1 MVMAERKRRQVGIPL
16 FVPFAVAWLA
26 AGWAFIHRHRQ
37 ASLST
42 DTSLPDH
49 PTYKR
54 QTMTATPRRDET
66 DVVLAE
72 FTALRA
78 EILQTL
84 SQQWLIL
91 AFDLTAAGAIF
102 SIAQSSHNI
111 RLLLIL
117 PVVTYSLIEQYLKNF
132 KMLMRLGDYIRE
144 ILSPKVHYDLGW
156 EAWLKPQFIPRKKQ
170 GRLRRLIGS
179 FSPLPA
185 IFLLISIVA
194 LVWVAIYL
202 SNPHSVST
210 SSQQLFWVLWSVCVI
225 LTAFSA
231 ISVSRVWI
239 DLYSKK
245 PPPPEG
251 NTVAPAN
258 PSS

>member
-1 MVMAERKRRQVGIPL
+1 MAERKRRQVGVPL
-16 FVPFAVAWLA
+16 FVPFAVAWLVTS
-26 AGWAFIHRHRQ
+26 WVFIRRHRQ

-42 DTSLPDH
+42 DAPLPDH
-49 PTYKR
+49 STCKG
-54 QTMTATPRRDET
+54 QTMSAPQEDMT

-72 FTALRA
+72 FAALRA

-102 SIAQSSHNI
+102 SLAQSSHNTRI
-111 RLLLIL
+111 LLIL

-132 KMLMRLGDYIRE
+132 KMLMRLGEYIND
-144 ILSPKVHYDLGW
+144 ILSSKVPGYLGW
-156 EAWLKPQFIPRKKQ
+156 EAWVKPKLGPRKKQ

-202 SNPHSVST
+202 SNPHSLSI
-210 SSQQLFWVLWSVCVI
+210 SSRQLFWVLWSVCVI
-225 LTAFSA
+225 LTAFSV
-231 ISVSRVWI
+231 ISVLRVWI
-239 DLYSKK
+239 DLSKE
-245 PPPPEG
+245 PPAPKG
-251 NTVAPAN
+251 NAVAPAN

>member
-1 MVMAERKRRQVGIPL
+1 MS
-16 FVPFAVAWLA
+16 A
-26 AGWAFIHRHRQ
+26 AQEDI
-37 ASLST
+37 
-42 DTSLPDH
+42 
-49 PTYKR
+49 
-54 QTMTATPRRDET
+54 T

-72 FTALRA
+72 FAALRA

-102 SIAQSSHNI
+102 SVAQSSHNT

-132 KMLMRLGDYIRE
+132 KMLMRLGDYIKD
-144 ILSPKVHYDLGW
+144 ILSPRVHYHLGW
-156 EAWLKPQFIPRKKQ
+156 EKWLKPQLGPRKKQ
-170 GRLRRLIGS
+170 NKLRRLIGS

-185 IFLLISIVA
+185 IFLLISIIA

-202 SNPHSVST
+202 SNTHSLSI
-210 SSQQLFWVLWSVCVI
+210 SSQHLSWVLWSVCVI
-225 LTAFSA
+225 LTAFSI

-239 DLYSKK
+239 DLYSRN
-245 PPPPEG
+245 PPAPEG